1 MRVLFCKI
9 HCPSFICFCK
19 PSAASHLYNS
29 GPLKLDNSPHVLPL
43 GVEPVDTATDNR
55 SISNNSTDQ
64 LTGETIEVKD
74 ECLDDDKSEQASQVH
89 ALRSCIRNKQ
99 VASVPS
105 QVEKKKVQWLDNVG
119 KELADIKE
127 FESRCV
133 PAIMFFLIVLGY
145 IGSVPMAFYLHLQL
159 IFKMWLNFITTI

>member
-19 PSAASHLYNS
+19 PSAAAHLYTS

-43 GVEPVDTATDNR
+43 GVEPVSTATD
-55 SISNNSTDQ
+55 NSTDQ
-64 LTGETIEVKD
+64 LTGETVEVKD
-74 ECLDDDKSEQASQVH
+74 ESCLDDDKLEQASQVIS
-89 ALRSCIRNKQ
+89 LKSCIRNKKA
-99 VASVPS
+99 ASIPGE
-105 QVEKKKVQWLDNVG
+105 VEKKKVQWLDNVG

-133 PAIMFFLIVLGY
+133 LSLMFLLMVLGC
-145 IGSVPMAFYLHLQL
+145 IGFLYDYLFAIAAL
-159 IFKMWLNFITTI
+159 FITCG